1 MAKAKVK
8 RDKQVVELVDKKANK
23 VYRYEPY
30 GEKRMTA
37 SEREAFVTLAGI
49 KHYFISGDLD
59 VLFERA
65 GLYEHCR
72 RDLALIKSLICKTF
86 FELLSTVPREQVDSL
101 CRTVDMST
109 IQIGVKMVSNYQRK
123 LNDGFGLVV
132 SYTELN
138 TLIQNAQQQCM
149 LCERDKCSENKCEL
163 KRTFDNIGCD
173 ADHSRG
179 CEYRWKWNEVDK

>member
-1 MAKAKVK
+1 
-8 RDKQVVELVDKKANK
+8 
-23 VYRYEPY
+23 
-30 GEKRMTA
+30 MTA